1 MRKTFKAYVK
11 NDLVFFDEYITSTNK
26 PIKVG
31 TKSWFTW
38 VANKDSFLYEGSTG
52 HFSARSELRRG
63 CNYWYGYKRIN
74 GKLKKVYLGKS
85 EDLTSECLE
94 KASAQLLLQTYENNF
109 VDYNPVLPPQ
119 TIATSPPSS
128 AKDQSIFIPLSK
140 IKPPAFPANHLSRS
154 SLIKNIN
161 SPITVICAPEG
172 YGKTTLMNEWRQNC
186 EIPVAWVSLDE
197 EDNHSLHFWLIVV
210 KALQTISP
218 DIGYGWLSEVRTSSP
233 STLSIIVANLTNDIV
248 RYTDTKN
255 TSHGIGLI
263 LDNYHFIRNSKIHT
277 SLQTWLEHM
286 PPALK
291 LVIAGQRQPPLS
303 LGYMKAKGLVSEI
316 GTDDLRLSSEEG
328 ISFLLKNTPEPLLAY
343 SQMQEL
349 IKRTEG
355 WITGFVFAVS
365 ILNKQSDRSI
375 FKDTFTGSHPL
386 IHDFFT
392 SNLLQKQSQE
402 EQLFLIK
409 TSILNQLTGR
419 LCDVIT
425 GNSDGIE
432 MLIQLQEKNLFIDQL
447 ENPGWFRYHN
457 FFSEVLNQHLKEK
470 YPDKIQSLNQKAA
483 IWYASENMNVEAI
496 THWLA
501 SKSWEEAATLIEKVA
516 MKEIEEFADDSRLL
530 NWLLQLPQ
538 EVVQKH
544 NILLAFYLRLVG
556 AFFPTTDVDSF
567 LTSTEESPSEEH
579 SNLKN
584 NKQEINNEIQSFM
597 RTWSNKGSSF
607 TEKPSF
613 GKFDNVWN
621 LLDGIL
627 QFHLDIR
634 SNIVQAEKKASAIFE
649 SAQEKKELYGILMAG
664 GACANLA
671 LSQGHLR
678 RSEQIAQTVLHLSF
692 SLSGRFPAQTSI
704 SLTALSSVCFK
715 RNQLMQAHQLLNR
728 ATEVNPEPI
737 STIVPVSIAIMRAKI
752 QSAQGDNEAAFATI
766 QAARELHNQRPS
778 SMWVDQDLIAYLRL
792 FRFRQGIL
800 RPEDRALIDRG
811 ELELSAFSIL
821 VSAEILIEEK
831 RCLAA
836 EDLLTNLLEK
846 YPHGVYMLPML
857 RAKVILAIALFEQH
871 KFKDARKIFIE
882 SSRLASTEFYIRP
895 FIDYGPKLESLI
907 SFVLHSENL
916 PAGIQAFLKGILT
929 MLGKPNGIQRI
940 IPSAA
945 TEKFA
950 LAASISSR
958 EQEILKLLSTG
969 LSNREIAHRCGISPS
984 TVKTHIENIYE
995 KLGVN
1000 SRLQAIAQAQL
1011 LDLI

>member
-31 TKSWFTW
+31 TKPWFTW
-38 VANKDSFLYEGSTG
+38 VGNKDSFVYEGSTG

-63 CNYWYGYKRIN
+63 CYYWYGYRRIN
-74 GKLKKVYLGKS
+74 GKLKKVYLGRS

-94 KASAQLLLQTYENNF
+94 KASAQLTFQTFENNF
-109 VDYNPVLPPQ
+109 VDYKPV
-119 TIATSPPSS
+119 PPSQTTATNILFS
-128 AKDQSIFIPLSK
+128 TKDQNIFIPLLK
-140 IKPPAFPANHLSRS
+140 IKPPAFPAKHLSRL
-154 SLIKNIN
+154 SLIKKIN

-172 YGKTTLMNEWRQNC
+172 FGKTTLMNEWQQSC
-186 EIPVAWVSLDE
+186 EMPVAWVSLDH
-197 EDNHSLHFWLIVV
+197 EDNHSLHFWFLVV
-210 KALQTISP
+210 KALQSISP
-218 DIGYGWLSEVRTSSP
+218 EIGQGWLSEVRSSSP
-233 STLSIIVANLTNDIV
+233 SALSIIVANLTNDIV
-248 RYTDTKN
+248 RYSESKN
-255 TSHGIGLI
+255 TSQGIGLI
-263 LDNYHFIRNSKIHT
+263 LDDYHFIRNSKIHT

-291 LVIAGQRQPPLS
+291 LVIGSQRQTPLS

-316 GTDDLRLSSEEG
+316 GTDDMRLSSEEG
-328 ISFLLKNTPEPLLAY
+328 ISYLEKNTPEPLLAY

-375 FKDTFTGSHPL
+375 FKDTFTGSYPL
-386 IHDFFT
+386 IHDFFS
-392 SNLLQKQSQE
+392 SNLLQRQSQE

-409 TSILNQLTGR
+409 TSILNQLTGQ
-419 LCDVIT
+419 LCDFIT
-425 GNSDGIE
+425 GNSDGTE
-432 MLIQLQEKNLFIDQL
+432 MLIQLQEKNLFIEQL
-447 ENPGWFRYHN
+447 ENPGWYRYHN

-470 YPDKIQSLNQKAA
+470 YPDEIQSLNQKAA
-483 IWYASENMNVEAI
+483 TWYTSKNMNVEAI
-496 THWLA
+496 DHWIA
-501 SKSWEEAATLIEKVA
+501 SNSWEEAATLLEKVA
-516 MKEIEEFADDSRLL
+516 INEIEQFADDSRLL

-538 EVVQKH
+538 EVVKQH
-544 NILLAFYLRLVG
+544 RVLLAFYLRLAG
-556 AFFPTTDVDSF
+556 AFFPTTDVDRF
-567 LTSTEESPSEEH
+567 LTTTEEGTSGEYI
-579 SNLKN
+579 NRKN
-584 NKQEINNEIQSFM
+584 DKEEINKEIQSFK
-597 RTWSNKGSSF
+597 RIWSKKGSSVS
-607 TEKPSF
+607 ENPSY
-613 GKFDNVWN
+613 GKHDNVWN
-621 LLDGIL
+621 QLDGIL
-627 QFHLDIR
+627 QFHLAIR
-634 SNIVQAEKKASAIFE
+634 SNLFEAERRASEIFE

-678 RSEQIAQTVLHLSF
+678 RSEQIAQSVLHLSF

-704 SLTALSSVCFK
+704 SLTALSSVSFK

-728 ATEVNPEPI
+728 ATEVNPEPS
-737 STIVPVSIAIMRAKI
+737 STIVPVSIAILRAKI

-766 QAARELHNQRPS
+766 QAARELHNKHPS
-778 SMWVDQDLIAYLRL
+778 SIWVDQDLIAYLRL
-792 FRFRQGIL
+792 FRYRQGIL

-821 VSAEILIEEK
+821 VSAEILLEEK

-836 EDLLTNLLEK
+836 EDLLTHLLEK
-846 YPHGVYMLPML
+846 YPYGVYMLPVL

-871 KFKDARKIFIE
+871 KLKDARKIFIE
-882 SSRLASTEFYIRP
+882 SARLASTEFYIRP

-916 PAGIQAFLKGILT
+916 PGGIQAFLKGILI

-945 TEKFA
+945 TEKLA

-969 LSNREIAHRCGISPS
+969 LSNREIAFRCGISTS

-1000 SRLQAIAQAQL
+1000 SRLLAIAQAQL
-1011 LDLI
+1011 LNLI